1 MKMKFAVLVFPGSN
15 CDYDAYY
22 VLKRIFNVEVE
33 IDNPPKSPEELSDSI
48 YDLITEDYEVG
59 NMNNEEADENYS
71 IEEIEE
77 I

>member
-1 MKMKFAVLVFPGSN
+1 MTKYKVKYKVE
-15 CDYDAYY
+15 
-22 VLKRIFNVEVE
+22 KIFNVEVE

-48 YDLITEDYEVG
+48 YDLIIEDYEVG
-59 NMNNEEADENYS
+59 NMNNEDADESYS

>member
-1 MKMKFAVLVFPGSN
+1 MAKYKVKYKVE
-15 CDYDAYY
+15 
-22 VLKRIFNVEVE
+22 KIFYVEVE
-33 IDNPPKSPEELSDSI
+33 IDNPPNSPEELSDSI

-59 NMNNEEADENYS
+59 NMNHDEADESYS

>member
-1 MKMKFAVLVFPGSN
+1 MTKYNVKYKVE
-15 CDYDAYY
+15 
-22 VLKRIFNVEVE
+22 KIFYVEVE
-33 IDNPPKSPEELSDSI
+33 IDNPPNSPEELSDSI

-71 IEEIEE
+71 IEEIEG